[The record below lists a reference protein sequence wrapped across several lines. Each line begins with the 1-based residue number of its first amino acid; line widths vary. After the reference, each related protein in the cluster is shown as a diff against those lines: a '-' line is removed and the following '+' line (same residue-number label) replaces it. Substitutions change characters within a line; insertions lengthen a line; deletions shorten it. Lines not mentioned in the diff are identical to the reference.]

1 MRIISF
7 NANGIRSA
15 IRKGFYHWLQEQ
27 DADLICIQE
36 TKLKT
41 QEHTDLASIIP
52 SGYVAEFEDAEK
64 RGYSGVAIFAKKAP
78 VSIKRQLGFE
88 ESDREGRFIQFD
100 YPKFS
105 VISLYLPSG
114 SSGDGRQSVKMD
126 FLAKFESFLAQ
137 EIQGSK
143 PLIICGDWNIAHQ
156 AIDLKNW
163 KTNQKTSGF
172 LPEERAW
179 MDMVFGQIGFVDA
192 FRVLYPDETGHY
204 TWWSMRQ
211 RSARAENVGWRIDY
225 QVVSPSLVAKIT
237 QAKIVKDPFFS
248 DHAPLIIDYQGLD
261 FD

>member
-1 MRIISF
+1 MRVISF

-15 IRKGFYHWLQEQ
+15 IRKGFYTWLQDQ
-27 DADLICIQE
+27 NADLICIQE

-41 QEHTDLASIIP
+41 QEHADLASIIP
-52 SGYVAEFEDAEK
+52 PGYLAEFEDAEK
-64 RGYSGVAIFAKKAP
+64 RGYSGVAIFAKQRPQA
-78 VSIKRQLGFE
+78 IERRLGFV
-88 ESDREGRFIQFD
+88 ESDSEGRFLKFD

-105 VISLYLPSG
+105 VVSLYLPSG
-114 SSGDGRQSVKMD
+114 SSGDGRQAVKID
-126 FLAKFESFLAQ
+126 FLAKFEAFLVEQ
-137 EIQGSK
+137 SQSNQ

-179 MDMVFGQIGFVDA
+179 MDMVFGRIGYLDA
-192 FRVLYPDETGHY
+192 FRVLHPEEAGHY

-211 RSARAENVGWRIDY
+211 KTARAENVGWRIDY
-225 QVVSPSLVAKIT
+225 QVVSPSLKDKIC
-237 QAKIVKDPFFS
+237 QARIVKDPFFS

-261 FD
+261 CD